1 MPRLG
6 FLSPLLP
13 AVMPDYKN
21 FFDEKAIINALC
33 KQRMSLCSKTHEKE
47 FFQQFLPSYRKEVD
61 PILNLMPP
69 RSRWKRPSKKKREKA
84 DSRQQIKYLYWTVQS
99 LRESSANED
108 IDWINKQDGLID
120 SIRTKALIQ
129 GQLFISPPAIKPFPK
144 DNSKSGY
151 RIIAS
156 YSDNLVDSI
165 LIGQCAKYLRRMFDD
180 YFFPCSFAFRYP
192 SNRDTPV
199 ITHHDAFAKLVEFWQ
214 KHKNQSI
221 FVAESDIQGFYDT
234 ISHEVILDC
243 YDQAIKELSQ
253 KGIQI
258 DEQARHVIVAYLESY
273 TYKYAREQ
281 VLLKNS
287 DIPENKVKN
296 RYETLKVFS
305 DQYGD
310 YKYGVPQGGAL
321 SVFFANLILHK
332 ADQAVQD
339 IIGYGDEIAYVR
351 YCDDMVIA
359 TLSEDLTTK
368 ALTAYNQ
375 TLFKLRLAYHEPDA
389 SIKPYAGKEK
399 RNFWR
404 NKTKNTYLWSNN
416 KTEPWAMPW
425 LAFVGYQLRYDGMV
439 RVRPSSLKKEI
450 EKQRK
455 TRKHFLKGID
465 EALKHNKK
473 LNSKRGLL
481 TSLEARLRAS
491 AIGKRPAGDLSTGMD
506 KSEFGWCAG
515 FIKLSLPELQPQIA
529 QTQLRYLDRG
539 LGKQL
544 GISKERLNRLE
555 NQKRLSTFETNN
567 QKKRGSKKPEPKFC
581 RLKFFGKP
589 RSYAGQLNEINAN
602 NG

>member
-1 MPRLG
+1 MISIMPRLG
-6 FLSPLLP
+6 HLSPLLP
-13 AVMPDYKN
+13 AVMPDYKK

-47 FFQQFLPSYRKEVD
+47 FFEKYSPSNLKEVD

-69 RSRWKRPSKKKREKA
+69 RSRWKRPSKNKRDQA
-84 DSRQQIKYLYWTVQS
+84 DSRQQIKYLYWTVYS
-99 LRESSANED
+99 LRGASANQD

-129 GQLFISPPAIKPFPK
+129 NQLFISPPAIKPFPK
-144 DNSKSGY
+144 DKSKSEY

-221 FVAESDIQGFYDT
+221 YVAESDIQGFYDT

-287 DIPENKVKN
+287 DIPENKVKD

-305 DQYGD
+305 ERYGD
-310 YKYGVPQGGAL
+310 YKYGVPQGGA
-321 SVFFANLILHK
+321 F
-332 ADQAVQD
+332 
-339 IIGYGDEIAYVR
+339 
-351 YCDDMVIA
+351 
-359 TLSEDLTTK
+359 T
-368 ALTAYNQ
+368 
-375 TLFKLRLAYHEPDA
+375 P
-389 SIKPYAGKEK
+389 
-399 RNFWR
+399 
-404 NKTKNTYLWSNN
+404 
-416 KTEPWAMPW
+416 
-425 LAFVGYQLRYDGMV
+425 
-439 RVRPSSLKKEI
+439 
-450 EKQRK
+450 
-455 TRKHFLKGID
+455 
-465 EALKHNKK
+465 
-473 LNSKRGLL
+473 
-481 TSLEARLRAS
+481 
-491 AIGKRPAGDLSTGMD
+491 
-506 KSEFGWCAG
+506 
-515 FIKLSLPELQPQIA
+515 
-529 QTQLRYLDRG
+529 
-539 LGKQL
+539 
-544 GISKERLNRLE
+544 
-555 NQKRLSTFETNN
+555 
-567 QKKRGSKKPEPKFC
+567 
-581 RLKFFGKP
+581 
-589 RSYAGQLNEINAN
+589 
-602 NG
+602 